1 MSLLSN
7 SIDNLNAPTQP
18 LINITSSS
26 QNLTNLIKQQQGSND
41 NQIQSNVSTDNTPWI
56 TIPVHI
62 RNIDSLL
69 NKLKEF
75 SCQTISQPIDIIMQ
89 KLPAKYVSKE
99 KSFFLHNSLRKKSF
113 LR

>member
-7 SIDNLNAPTQP
+7 CIDDLNAPTKP

-62 RNIDSLL
+62 QNIDSLL
-69 NKLKEF
+69 NKLEEF
-75 SCQTISQPIDIIMQ
+75 SCQTISQPTDIIMQ
-89 KLPAKYVSKE
+89 KVPTKYVSKE
-99 KSFFLHNSLRKKSF
+99 KSFFDIIH
-113 LR
+113 